1 MSFLGNIPFGKEAKE
16 AADSL
21 RKALRSAGGEAA
33 AAAGGFEGQRF
44 LDPKVLSRIANLQLI
59 AKTVVTGFVM
69 GLHRSPQTGVSID
82 FTEYRPYS
90 PGDDPRG
97 IDWNAFARSDR
108 HYLKKYRGETNT
120 EVYLVLDAS
129 ASMGYRSQNGH
140 PASLTKF
147 EYGAYL
153 AASLA
158 HFAIDQRDSA
168 GLVLFDTE
176 IRESIPSRS
185 RRGQLL
191 RILHA
196 LDRATPGK
204 GTDLVTSLHNV
215 RQFLHHRCIVVLI
228 SDFYEAP
235 DKVMNA
241 IRELQFGGNDV
252 IVFHLLDPAELKF
265 TMHDP
270 AIFEDAETGEHM
282 EIIPE
287 VIAGQYQKLIE
298 QHVSD
303 LGQQCRSS
311 RIDYQLLE
319 TSRPLDYALFS
330 YLSARH
336 RRP

>member
-16 AADSL
+16 AAESL
-21 RKALRSAGGEAA
+21 RRALAPGGGETRN
-33 AAAGGFEGQRF
+33 AGAFGGQQF

-59 AKTVVTGFVM
+59 AKAVVTGFVM

-97 IDWNAFARSDR
+97 IDWNVYARSDR

-120 EVYLVLDAS
+120 EVYLIVDAS
-129 ASMGYRSQNGH
+129 ASMGYRSHNGH
-140 PASLTKF
+140 PSGLSKF
-147 EYGAYL
+147 EYACYL

-158 HFAIDQRDSA
+158 HFAIGQRDSA

-176 IRESIPSRS
+176 IRESIPTRS

-196 LDRATPGK
+196 LDHARPGK
-204 GTDLVTSLHNV
+204 GTDLAAALHNV
-215 RQFLHHRCIVVLI
+215 RQFLHRRCIVILI
-228 SDFYEAP
+228 SDFYETP
-235 DKVMNA
+235 DKAMNA
-241 IRELQFGGNDV
+241 IRELQFGGNDLV
-252 IVFHLLDPAELKF
+252 LFHLLDPAELKF
-265 TMHDP
+265 SLESP
-270 AIFEDAETGEHM
+270 ALLEDSETGESM

-287 VIAGQYQKLIE
+287 AVASQYQRLLE
-298 QHVSD
+298 QHITA
-303 LGQQCRSS
+303 LRQQSRSS
-311 RIDYQLLE
+311 RMDYQLLD
-319 TSRPLDYALFS
+319 TGQPLDYALFT

-336 RRP
+336 RRA